1 MQQHHQLRAYVRIPQ
16 VHLPID
22 LASHTMTLEDRLE
35 MRTCRARVVV
45 VGVVLERLREAH
57 NIYIETMLQF
67 VIIKRLEDHKFVSS
81 HLHQF
86 KRKERERE
94 GRKKRERENVPPRT

>member
-57 NIYIETMLQF
+57 NIYRDDATIRHYQES
-67 VIIKRLEDHKFVSS
+67 RGS
-81 HLHQF
+81 
-86 KRKERERE
+86 
-94 GRKKRERENVPPRT
+94 